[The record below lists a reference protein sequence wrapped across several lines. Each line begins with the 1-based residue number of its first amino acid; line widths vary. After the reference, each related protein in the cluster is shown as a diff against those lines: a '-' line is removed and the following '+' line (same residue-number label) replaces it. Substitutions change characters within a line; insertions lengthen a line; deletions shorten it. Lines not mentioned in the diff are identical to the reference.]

1 MKQTKAYNL
10 ETEAIEAI
18 EKYRNDKGIKSSSN
32 ALERIIL
39 TELPKQIEYED
50 LKAELQELKNLI
62 KNIKFVN
69 PVCEVSLEEETK
81 EEIENK
87 NSNIL
92 NSFKASYNN
101 MPE

>member
-10 ETEAIEAI
+10 ETEAI

-62 KNIKFVN
+62 K
-69 PVCEVSLEEETK
+69 PVSEVSLDEETK
-81 EEIENK
+81 EETENK

>member
-18 EKYRNDKGIKSSSN
+18 EKYKNDKGIKSSSN

-69 PVCEVSLEEETK
+69 PVSEVSVDEET
-81 EEIENK
+81 EDK